1 MQSCAFV
8 SGRDMRQPMG
18 RLNAELLENLHCGI
32 LRRPFAQEIFMS
44 LSMYQASIPN
54 FFFHYTTAYA
64 ILRHLGVAIGKV
76 DYVAGRTA

>member
-1 MQSCAFV
+1 
-8 SGRDMRQPMG
+8 
-18 RLNAELLENLHCGI
+18 
-32 LRRPFAQEIFMS
+32 MS

-54 FFFHYTTAYA
+54 FFFHYITAYA